1 MQKEERDEY
10 LMDKEKILENLEE
23 VAKKLSIEVRY
34 EDLETKGGMCRL
46 KDRQIIMVNKS
57 LPLKEKIKTL
67 AQNLRRLDLNKVY
80 ILPALREV
88 IKMSQ

>member
-1 MQKEERDEY
+1 MN
-10 LMDKEKILENLEE
+10 KEKMLEDLEE
-23 VAKKLSIEVRY
+23 VAKRLSIEVRY
-34 EDLETKGGMCRL
+34 EDLETEGGMCRL

-80 ILPALREV
+80 ILPALRE
-88 IKMSQ
+88 IINQKT

>member
-1 MQKEERDEY
+1 M
-10 LMDKEKILENLEE
+10 LEDLEE

-34 EDLETKGGMCRL
+34 EDLVTKGGMCRL

-57 LPLKEKIKTL
+57 LPLKEKIEML
-67 AQNLRRLDLNKVY
+67 AQSLRKLDLNKVY